1 MEREI
6 NGLLDALDYLK
17 LKSGFIFTF
26 NQDDEINLK
35 KKKIIALPV
44 WKWLLT

>member
-17 LKSGFIFTF
+17 LKSGFILTF
-26 NQDDEINLK
+26 NQDGEFNLK
-35 KKKIIALPV
+35 EKKIIVLPV
-44 WKWLLT
+44 WKWLLI